1 MTFVEANDFPP
12 HVPCTHD
19 ELKWGRKKEII
30 GGREIT
36 VCGRCREEVT
46 EQRSSD
52 PFTDHAD
59 LLDAVQLLKRWTRK
73 HPDTDLG
80 LKTLDWLKR
89 RNFRGSILR
98 GEENT

>member
-1 MTFVEANDFPP
+1 MTRR
-12 HVPCTHD
+12 
-19 ELKWGRKKEII
+19 G
-30 GGREIT
+30 EIT
-36 VCGRCREEVT
+36 VE
-46 EQRSSD
+46 RSSD

-98 GEENT
+98 GEDSPP